1 MKSMSSYL
9 SCLAPLVIALAACES
24 NPPAAAEPKP
34 APAKPAP
41 SVVAAPKPTPPVPPA
56 AVAAAAAPALLLTPQ
71 AGWVIEQPT
80 SAMRKAQY
88 SLPHAEG
95 DGEDAALVVYYFGTG
110 QGGSKEA
117 NLQRWAGQFEQPDGA
132 TSEEEMQSS
141 TRTIAGLEVF
151 DAELSGTYVAETA
164 PGSGE
169 HMNKPDWR
177 MKASIVD
184 AKGGPWYFKLVGPTK
199 TVAKWEASYEAF
211 VKAIKP
217 GN

>member
-1 MKSMSSYL
+1 M
-9 SCLAPLVIALAACES
+9 P
-24 NPPAAAEPKP
+24 
-34 APAKPAP
+34 
-41 SVVAAPKPTPPVPPA
+41 
-56 AVAAAAAPALLLTPQ
+56 AAAAPALLLTPQ
-71 AGWVIEQPT
+71 DGWVSEKPT

-88 SLPHAEG
+88 SLPHA
-95 DGEDAALVVYYFGTG
+95 DTDSEDATLVVYYFGSG

-117 NLQRWAGQFEQPDGA
+117 NLQRWAGQFEQPDGSS
-132 TSEEEMQSS
+132 SEAEMQSS

-169 HMNKPDWR
+169 RVNKADWR
-177 MKASIVD
+177 MKASIID
-184 AKGGPWYFKLVGPTK
+184 TKEGPWYFKLVGPTK

-211 VKAIKP
+211 VKSIKP